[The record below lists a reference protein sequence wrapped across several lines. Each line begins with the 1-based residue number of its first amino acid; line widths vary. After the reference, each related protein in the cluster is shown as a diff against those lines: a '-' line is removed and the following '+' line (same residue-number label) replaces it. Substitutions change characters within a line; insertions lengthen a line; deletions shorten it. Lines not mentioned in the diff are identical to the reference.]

1 MVDRNNKEKKCRII
15 ADKVRLD
22 LIELGEKVNN
32 TMHWG
37 GDLSCVEILAV
48 LYGEIMNCQ
57 GDDFEHNDKFL
68 LSKGHAGASQY
79 ATLYEVGI
87 LRKSELMTYQEDGT
101 ALAELAEYNPQL
113 GIEVSGGS
121 LGLGLSYGVGLALL
135 AKKKQYDYHTYILV
149 GDGELDEGSVWEAA
163 MSASQFSLDNITV
176 IIDNNG
182 AQSDG
187 STVDIMS
194 MENLKERF
202 EVFGWA
208 VDVVN
213 GHKCKEIIDS
223 ILDFQQ
229 RKPHAIIANTIKGKG
244 VSFMENNNEWHD
256 KRLQGDKLVMA
267 RKEIETIVK
276 NRF

>member
-1 MVDRNNKEKKCRII
+1 
-15 ADKVRLD
+15 
-22 LIELGEKVNN
+22 
-32 TMHWG
+32 
-37 GDLSCVEILAV
+37 
-48 LYGEIMNCQ
+48 
-57 GDDFEHNDKFL
+57 
-68 LSKGHAGASQY
+68 
-79 ATLYEVGI
+79 
-87 LRKSELMTYQEDGT
+87 MTYQEDGT

-113 GIEVSGGS
+113 GIEVYGGS

>member
-1 MVDRNNKEKKCRII
+1 MVDQNNKEKKCRII

-48 LYGEIMNCQ
+48 LYGEIMNRQ

-68 LSKGHAGASQY
+68 LSKGHAGASLY

-87 LRKSELMTYQEDGT
+87 LSKSELMTYQEDGT

-213 GHKCKEIIDS
+213 GHNCKEIIDS
-223 ILDFQQ
+223 ILNFQQ

-256 KRLQGDKLVMA
+256 KRLQGDNLVMA

>member
-15 ADKVRLD
+15 ADKIRLD

-68 LSKGHAGASQY
+68 LSKGHAGASLY